1 MVYGSAKSKKD
12 RRYITYQQS
21 TKYLPKNI
29 HLLWPCEMLFVYGNC
44 GLRKALFYLTKI
56 SFYKI
61 ISPTASLQ
69 KVINKPYLK

>member
-1 MVYGSAKSKKD
+1 
-12 RRYITYQQS
+12 
-21 TKYLPKNI
+21 
-29 HLLWPCEMLFVYGNC
+29 MLFVYGNY

-61 ISPTASLQ
+61 LSPTASLQ